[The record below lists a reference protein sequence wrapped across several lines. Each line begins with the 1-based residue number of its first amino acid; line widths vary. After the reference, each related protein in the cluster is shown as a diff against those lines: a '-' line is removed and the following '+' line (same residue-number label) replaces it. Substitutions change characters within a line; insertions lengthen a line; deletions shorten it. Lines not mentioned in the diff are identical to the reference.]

1 MSEVSDSCDD
11 QIDLT
16 GAFYSGEWKEGM
28 KHGDGTCR
36 FADGTIYVG
45 HFKQDQFH
53 GQGSLI

>member
-1 MSEVSDSCDD
+1 MD
-11 QIDLT
+11 
-16 GAFYSGEWKEGM
+16 GM

-53 GQGSLI
+53 G